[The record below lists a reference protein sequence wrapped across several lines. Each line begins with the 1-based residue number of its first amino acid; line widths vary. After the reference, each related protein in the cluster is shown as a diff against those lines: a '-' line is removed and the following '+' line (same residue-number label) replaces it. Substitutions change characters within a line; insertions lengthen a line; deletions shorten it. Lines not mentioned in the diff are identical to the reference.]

1 MNLVQRSITNGG
13 NLVPLIIP
21 AEETGGTGLMNP
33 SIFIDDDGDIL
44 CILRHINYTL
54 YHSENDQRFPSV
66 WGPLSYLHPE
76 EDQRLVTQNFLC
88 RLDKDLNVI
97 NYTLIDTSKLDVN
110 PIWTFVGQEDARLV
124 KWEGKYYGTGVRRD
138 TTTNGVGRMEL
149 SEIKIDKKK
158 WTAKEI
164 SRTRIEAPVDKDSYC
179 EKNWM
184 PILDKPFQYIKW
196 TSPTEVVQASPKDTE
211 SKQLAVI
218 EGLEAATEQRGS
230 SQVLKWG
237 EHYIAVTHE
246 VVLFKNYLKQKNATY
261 RHRLCVWDKDFKLIG
276 LSPESFSFLDGQIEF
291 CAGAAERN
299 GNLLV
304 SFGFV
309 DNAAFVLEIPNIVV
323 ESMIKEALNEG
334 I

>member
-1 MNLVQRSITNGG
+1 
-13 NLVPLIIP
+13 
-21 AEETGGTGLMNP
+21 
-33 SIFIDDDGDIL
+33 
-44 CILRHINYTL
+44 
-54 YHSENDQRFPSV
+54 
-66 WGPLSYLHPE
+66 
-76 EDQRLVTQNFLC
+76 
-88 RLDKDLNVI
+88 
-97 NYTLIDTSKLDVN
+97 
-110 PIWTFVGQEDARLV
+110 
-124 KWEGKYYGTGVRRD
+124 
-138 TTTNGVGRMEL
+138 
-149 SEIKIDKKK
+149 
-158 WTAKEI
+158 
-164 SRTRIEAPVDKDSYC
+164 
-179 EKNWM
+179 
-184 PILDKPFQYIKW
+184 
-196 TSPTEVVQASPKDTE
+196 VVQASPKDTE
-211 SKQLAVI
+211 STQLAVI
-218 EGLEAATEQRGS
+218 EGLEASTEQRGS

-291 CAGAAERN
+291 CAGAAEHN